1 VPATRGLCYRKRVE
15 SISELLDRRAR
26 DDSAKPFCVFDGDVL
41 SFGELRERVNS
52 LASGCAALGVR
63 PGDRVAV
70 MLANHPD
77 HLVVFLAFMR
87 LGVTQVPVNVHLRGL
102 GLEYVLA
109 HSEVRVVVADERFA
123 PEVMALLLK
132 SSVELLIWRGTPMPA
147 GPVRSVSLVDVA
159 AAGSSPTPPG
169 TPNADRVVSITYTS
183 GTTGPPK
190 GVMLGELPYLTAGH
204 VAGQLADVGPGDVM
218 LTWEPLYHI
227 GGSQVIVTCLQ
238 RGVPMA
244 LLERFSASIFWDD
257 ARRHRATRMHYLGG
271 VLGLL
276 LKQPARPDDRD
287 HSVRIAWG
295 GGAPAHLW
303 EAFERRFGVRIHEAY
318 GMTEA
323 ASFTTINLEGRVG
336 SIGRPVPHFEVKI
349 LAEDGRIAAVHE
361 IGQIVVRE
369 REPGLLMKGYLKDRE
384 RTAEALRDGWLY
396 TGDFGAADADG
407 FLYFAGRRRDRLRRR
422 GENVSAWEI
431 EQVFA
436 MHPDVEACAVIGVSS
451 DVGDED
457 IKVFVK
463 PAAGKRLDPLE
474 LVRWCERH
482 LAYFQIPRYV
492 ELVDAFP
499 LTPTERIRKDQLST
513 SVASCFD
520 LEHSGYRTRRAT

>member
-1 VPATRGLCYRKRVE
+1 VE
-15 SISELLDRRAR
+15 SISDLLDRRAR
-26 DDSAKPFCVFDGDVL
+26 DDSAKPFCLFDGSVV
-41 SFGELRERVNS
+41 SFGELQERVNG
-52 LASGCAALGVR
+52 LMNGFAALGIR

-77 HLVVFLAFMR
+77 HLVVFLALVR
-87 LGVTQVPVNVHLRGL
+87 LGATQIPVNVHLRGL

-109 HSEVRVVVADERFA
+109 HSEARAVVADERFA
-123 PEVMALLLK
+123 PELVALLPK
-132 SSVELLIWRGTPMPA
+132 GSVELELLVWRGTPTPA
-147 GPVRSVSLVDVA
+147 GAVRSISLADVA
-159 AAGSSPTPPG
+159 AGDAPPSTSTASPD
-169 TPNADRVVSITYTS
+169 ADRIVSITYTS

-190 GVMLGELPYLTAGH
+190 GVMLGELPHLMAGH

-238 RGVPMA
+238 RGVAMA
-244 LLERFSASIFWDD
+244 LLERFSASTFWDD

-276 LKQPARPDDRD
+276 LKQPARPGDRD

-349 LAEDGRIAAVHE
+349 LVEGGRVAAVHE
-361 IGQIVVRE
+361 TGQIVVRE
-369 REPGLLMKGYLKDRE
+369 REAGLLMKGYLKDPE
-384 RTAEALRDGWLY
+384 RTAEALRDGWLH

-436 MHPDVEACAVIGVSS
+436 MHPDVEACAAIGVSA

-457 IKVFVK
+457 VKVFVK
-463 PAAGKRLDPLE
+463 PIAGKRLDPLE
-474 LVRWCERH
+474 LIQWCERH
-482 LAYFQIPRYV
+482 LAYFQIPRYL

-499 LTPTERIRKDQLST
+499 LTPTERIRKDQLSP

-520 LEHSGYRTRRAT
+520 IQRSGYRPRRAT

>member
-1 VPATRGLCYRKRVE
+1 ME
-15 SISELLDRRAR
+15 SIGELLERRVR
-26 DDSAKPFCVFDGDVL
+26 DDPARPFCVFEGSRT
-41 SFGELRERVNS
+41 SFGELGDRVNR
-52 LASGCAALGVR
+52 LATGFAAMGLS

-70 MLANHPD
+70 MLANHPE
-77 HLVVFLAFMR
+77 HVMVFLALAG
-87 LGVTQVPVNVHLRGL
+87 LGATQVPINIHLRGL

-109 HSEVRVVVADERFA
+109 HSEARAIVADERFA
-123 PEVMALLLK
+123 SALTPVVAR
-132 SSVELLIWRGTPMPA
+132 SSLELLVWRGAPAPA
-147 GPVRSVSLVDVA
+147 GSTRSISLGDVA
-159 AAGSSPTPPG
+159 AAGTPLAPRTPPR
-169 TPNADRVVSITYTS
+169 DERIVSITYTS

-190 GVMLGELPYLTAGH
+190 GVMLGEKPYLMAGH
-204 VAGQLADVGPGDVM
+204 VAGLLAEVRAGDVM

-238 RGVPMA
+238 HGVPMA
-244 LLERFSASIFWDD
+244 LLERFSASTFWDD
-257 ARRHRATRMHYLGG
+257 ARRYGATQMHFLGG

-276 LKQPARPDDRD
+276 LKQAPRDDDRS
-287 HSVRIAWG
+287 HRIRVAWG

-303 EAFERRFGVRIHEAY
+303 EPFERRFGVRLREAY

-349 LAEDGRIAAVHE
+349 LAEDGRPAATRE
-361 IGQIVVRE
+361 TGQIVVRE
-369 REPGLLMKGYLKDRE
+369 REPGLLMKGYFKDPE
-384 RTAEALRDGWLY
+384 RTAETLRDGWLH

-431 EQVFA
+431 EQVLS
-436 MHPDVEACAVIGVSS
+436 MHADVEACAAIGVSS

-463 PAAGKRLDPLE
+463 PVGGRRIEPLDLI
-474 LVRWCERH
+474 RWCERH
-482 LAYFQIPRYV
+482 LAYFQIPRYI

-499 LTPTERIRKDQLST
+499 LTPTERIRKDQLSP
-513 SVASCFD
+513 SVTSCFD
-520 LEHSGYRTRRAT
+520 LEHSGYRVRRST

>member
-1 VPATRGLCYRKRVE
+1 ME
-15 SISELLDRRAR
+15 SISDLLARRSR
-26 DDSAKPFCVFDGDVL
+26 DDSSKPFCLFNDSVVT
-41 SFGELRERVNS
+41 FGELNRNVSR
-52 LASGCAALGVR
+52 LASGFASLGVR

-77 HLVVFLAFMR
+77 HLVVFLALVT
-87 LGVTQVPVNVHLRGL
+87 LGATQVPVNIHLRGL

-109 HSEVRVVVADERFA
+109 HSAARALVADDRFA
-123 PEVMALLLK
+123 SELEPIVARTAL
-132 SSVELLIWRGTPMPA
+132 ELLVWRSSPASTGTRAPDGSA
-147 GPVRSVSLVDVA
+147 RSVTLEGALRA
-159 AAGSSPTPPG
+159 APTT
-169 TPNADRVVSITYTS
+169 TPTRPDPDRIVSITYTS
-183 GTTGPPK
+183 GTTGPAK
-190 GVMLGELPYLTAGH
+190 GVMLGEKPYLMAGD
-204 VAGQLADVGPGDVM
+204 VAGQLADVRPGDTL

-227 GGSQVIVTCLQ
+227 GGSQVIVTSLQ

-244 LLERFSASIFWDD
+244 LVERFSASTFWER
-257 ARRHRATRMHYLGG
+257 ARRHRATQMHYLGG

-276 LKQPARPDDRD
+276 LKQPPRSDDRD
-287 HSVRIAWG
+287 HAVRIAWG

-303 EAFERRFGVRIHEAY
+303 EPFERRFGVRIREAY

-323 ASFTTINLEGRVG
+323 ASFTTVNLEGRVG
-336 SIGRPVPHFEVKI
+336 SIGRAVPHFEVK
-349 LAEDGRIAAVHE
+349 LVE
-361 IGQIVVRE
+361 GQILVRE
-369 REPGLLMKGYLKDRE
+369 REPGLLMKGYFKDPE
-384 RTAEALRDGWLY
+384 RTAEALRDGWLH

-422 GENVSAWEI
+422 GENVSAWDI

-436 MHPDVEACAVIGVSS
+436 RHADVEACAAIGVSS

-463 PAAGKRLDPLE
+463 PVDGKRLDPLD
-474 LVRWCERH
+474 LIRWCESH
-482 LAYFQIPRYV
+482 LAYFQIPRYI

-513 SVASCFD
+513 SVAACFD
-520 LEHSGYRTRRAT
+520 LERSGYRVGGRS

>member
-1 VPATRGLCYRKRVE
+1 VD
-15 SISELLDRRAR
+15 SISELLERRAR
-26 DDSAKPFCVFDGDVL
+26 HDAAKPFCLFEGSTI
-41 SFGELRERVNS
+41 SFADLHDRVNR
-52 LASGCAALGVR
+52 LANAFAALGIH

-77 HLVVFLAFMR
+77 HPAVFLALAR
-87 LGVTQVPVNVHLRGL
+87 LGVTQVPLNIHLHGL

-109 HSEVRVVVADERFA
+109 HSEARAVVADERFA
-123 PEVMALLLK
+123 PALTEVLAKTRANLL
-132 SSVELLIWRGTPMPA
+132 VWRGAPA
-147 GPVRSVSLVDVA
+147 RAGSARSVSLDDAV
-159 AAGSSPTPPG
+159 AAGSSAVPPRS
-169 TPNADRVVSITYTS
+169 PAAERIVSITYTS

-190 GVMLGELPYLTAGH
+190 GVMLGEKPYLFAGS
-204 VAGQLADVGPGDVM
+204 VVGQLADVRAGDVM

-238 RGVPMA
+238 HGVPMA
-244 LLERFSASIFWDD
+244 LLERFSASRFWDE
-257 ARRHRATRMHYLGG
+257 ARRYGATQVHFLGG

-276 LKQPARPDDRD
+276 LKQAPRPDDRD

-303 EAFERRFGVRIHEAY
+303 EVFEQRFGVRIREAY

-349 LAEDGRIAAVHE
+349 AAD
-361 IGQIVVRE
+361 GQILVRE
-369 REPGLLMKGYLKDRE
+369 QEPGLFMRGYLKDHE
-384 RTAEALRDGWLY
+384 RTTETLRDGWLH
-396 TGDFGAADADG
+396 TGDFGTCDADG
-407 FLYFAGRRRDRLRRR
+407 FFYFAGRRRDRLRRR

-431 EQVFA
+431 EQVVG
-436 MHPDVEACAVIGVSS
+436 MHAEVEACAVIGVPS

-457 IKVFVK
+457 IKIFVK
-463 PAAGKRLDPLE
+463 PVSGARLDPLD
-474 LVRWCERH
+474 VIRWCEHH

-492 ELVDAFP
+492 ELVEEFP
-499 LTPTERIRKDQLST
+499 RTPTERIRKDQLSIA
-513 SVASCFD
+513 VGACWD
-520 LEHSGYRTRRAT
+520 LQRSGYKIQRVN

>member
-1 VPATRGLCYRKRVE
+1 VE
-15 SISELLDRRAR
+15 SISELIERRAR
-26 DDSAKPFCVFDGDVL
+26 DAAAKPFCLFDGSAI
-41 SFGELRERVNS
+41 SFADLHARVNRVAGG
-52 LASGCAALGVR
+52 LAALGVR

-77 HLVVFLAFMR
+77 HPVVFLALVR

-109 HSEVRVVVADERFA
+109 HSEARAVVADERFA
-123 PEVMALLLK
+123 AALTPALAK
-132 SSVELLIWRGTPMPA
+132 TAADLLIWRGTPVRA
-147 GPVRSVSLVDVA
+147 GSARSVSLDEVVA
-159 AAGSSPTPPG
+159 ADTPAPPVG
-169 TPNADRVVSITYTS
+169 APAADHVVSITYTS

-190 GVMLGELPYLTAGH
+190 GVMLGEKPYLFAGH

-218 LTWEPLYHI
+218 LTWESLYHI

-238 RGVPMA
+238 HGVPMA
-244 LLERFSASIFWDD
+244 LLERFSASAFWKE
-257 ARRHRATRMHYLGG
+257 ARRYRATQMHFLGG

-295 GGAPAHLW
+295 GGAPEHLW
-303 EAFERRFGVRIHEAY
+303 EPFEHRFGVRIREAY

-336 SIGRPVPHFEVKI
+336 SIGRVVPHFEVKI
-349 LAEDGRIAAVHE
+349 VTEDGRAAATHE
-361 IGQIVVRE
+361 TGQILVRE
-369 REPGLLMKGYLKDRE
+369 REPGLFMNGYLKDDE
-384 RTAEALRDGWLY
+384 RTAEALRDGWLH
-396 TGDFGAADADG
+396 TGDFGATDADG
-407 FLYFAGRRRDRLRRR
+407 FFYFAGRRRDRLRRR

-431 EQVFA
+431 EQVVG
-436 MHPDVEACAVIGVSS
+436 MHADVEACAAIGVPSE
-451 DVGDED
+451 VGDED
-457 IKVFVK
+457 IKIFVK
-463 PAAGKRLDPLE
+463 PVGGRALDPLD

-499 LTPTERIRKDQLST
+499 LTPTERIRKDQLSA
-513 SVASCFD
+513 SVAACWD
-520 LEHSGYRTRRAT
+520 LQRSGYKIQRAD